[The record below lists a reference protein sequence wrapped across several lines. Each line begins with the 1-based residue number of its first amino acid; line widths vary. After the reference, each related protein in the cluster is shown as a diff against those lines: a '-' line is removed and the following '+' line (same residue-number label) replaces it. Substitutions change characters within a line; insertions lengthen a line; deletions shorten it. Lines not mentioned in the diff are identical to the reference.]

1 MTSFIHK
8 SAEFEARLL
17 MKTGEKD
24 DAAFEQLYRI
34 YKTLCFRIILKI
46 TKNRMI
52 SEEILQ
58 NVFIKIWDS
67 AGGYNPEKGSVYS
80 WITTITRNK
89 AIDRIRSK
97 EYKEWFKNT
106 NSIDDHLNEFK
117 GPGEPVLET
126 MINSELA
133 IRVTGALDL
142 IPVEQ
147 REVIEL
153 SFFEGLSHTEIA
165 EQLRLPLGTVK
176 TRMRQGLLKLHK
188 LLNDL
193 SKGD

>member
-1 MTSFIHK
+1 
-8 SAEFEARLL
+8 

-133 IRVTGALDL
+133 VRVTGALDL

>member
-133 IRVTGALDL
+133 VRVTGALDL